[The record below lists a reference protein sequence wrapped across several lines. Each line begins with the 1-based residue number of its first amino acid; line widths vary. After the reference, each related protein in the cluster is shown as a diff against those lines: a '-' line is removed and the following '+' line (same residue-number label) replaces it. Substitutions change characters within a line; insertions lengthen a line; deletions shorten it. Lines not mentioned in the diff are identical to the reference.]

1 MTKQIIENDIK
12 VYTERLGLLQKD
24 MLRIE
29 GIVIY
34 LQDKIKNLENSDLT
48 NS

>member
-12 VYTERLGLLQKD
+12 IYSERLTLLQKD
-24 MLRIE
+24 ILRIE
-29 GIVIY
+29 GIIIY
-34 LQDKIKNLENSDLT
+34 LQDKIKNLQNSDLT

>member
-12 VYTERLGLLQKD
+12 VYSERLGLLQKD
-24 MLRIE
+24 MLSLE

>member
-12 VYTERLGLLQKD
+12 VYAERLGLLQKD

-29 GIVIY
+29 GIIIY

-48 NS
+48 NN

>member
-12 VYTERLGLLQKD
+12 IYSERLALLQKD

-29 GIVIY
+29 GIIIY
-34 LQDKIKNLENSDLT
+34 LQDKIKNLQNSDLT